1 MCGIAGIFNL
11 QPSKILIND
20 KTIKKFN
27 NDLKERGPDDSGTV
41 ILNNI
46 GNGFSFTHRRLS
58 IIDPKNGK
66 QPYEWNKNYIT
77 FNGEIYNYK
86 ELNKKLINDKIEIKT
101 NSDTETLLKYIV
113 TYGIE
118 SINDIDG
125 MFSFAIHL
133 SNGQLILAK
142 DHVGKKPLF
151 YCFNKKKNRL
161 YFSSSLKSLSEISSN
176 ELDGQDNKTEDLTVI
191 IYNMLYGNLTFRD
204 RTIYKNIKTINSGSY
219 IIISPSK
226 DISNK
231 YIFKEKKYWKLE
243 VGKKFY
249 NLSFDDAKEKYSEI
263 MDEAVKK
270 RLISDVPLGT
280 YLSGGLDSTI
290 ITHIAKKYKP
300 DLNTYSICY
309 DDDKSKENTF
319 ANLAAKNL
327 KTNHHTISPDFSTYL
342 QDMKRL
348 ISNKA
353 APLSTPN
360 EVLINKLA
368 KETSKKLKVVL
379 SGEGADELFSGYG
392 LIARAPID
400 FIRYAFRNGLAHKD
414 KFDSSLLR
422 AYGIKDFITFL
433 SHFQLFY
440 KRFSNFDILQLF
452 NGSDYNLINSIT
464 EIDDFFGDRF
474 HIYKKEHLY
483 TQYAAIV
490 FELNLKSLLERLD
503 FNTML
508 GSIEARAPFLDK
520 KIIDFAFNIPFSYK
534 LKLKKNAIKK
544 CYCEYNSGEFTN
556 NFDITKHILREAYK
570 NKIPTEIIERPKQSF
585 PVPYENL
592 YLDKNYSDDLKTR
605 LLNNKNQLLNPNRA
619 AIDEWYSNYVN
630 GYSSFKQWSL
640 DSLESFLA
648 LKK

>member
-11 QPSKILIND
+11 KPISQKISK
-20 KTIKKFN
+20 KTLKKFN
-27 NDLKERGPDDSGTV
+27 QDLKERGPDDTGTIV
-41 ILNNI
+41 LEKDNCQF
-46 GNGFSFTHRRLS
+46 GFTHRRLS

-66 QPYEWNKNYIT
+66 QPYEWKNNFIT

-86 ELNKKLINDKIEIKT
+86 ELNKKLRNDNIEILT

-125 MFSFAIHL
+125 MFSFAIKL
-133 SNGQLILAK
+133 SNRKLILAR

-151 YCFNKKKNRL
+151 YCFNKTESQFF
-161 YFSSSLKSLSEISSN
+161 FSSSLKSLSELTEN
-176 ELDGQDNKTEDLTVI
+176 ELRGQNNKTEDMTVLV
-191 IYNMLYGNLTFRD
+191 YNILYGNLTFKN
-204 RTIYKNIKTINSGSY
+204 RTIYKNIRTVNSGNY
-219 IIISPSK
+219 IIIAPE
-226 DISNK
+226 
-231 YIFKEKKYWKLE
+231 KEKKKYSFSEKQYWK
-243 VGKKFY
+243 VSIDKKYY
-249 NLSFDDAKEKYSEI
+249 NLSFDEAKDKYSEL
-263 MDEAVKK
+263 MDNAVKK
-270 RLISDVPLGT
+270 RLISDAPLGA

-290 ITHIAKKYKP
+290 IAHIAKKYKT

-309 DDDKSKENTF
+309 DDEKSKENTF
-319 ANLAAKNL
+319 ANLAAKQL
-327 KTNHHTISPDFSTYL
+327 QTNHHTIAPDFSTYL
-342 QDMKRL
+342 QDMNTL
-348 ISNKA
+348 ISQKG

-360 EVLINKLA
+360 EVLIHKLA

-392 LIARAPID
+392 LIARAPLD
-400 FIRYAFRNGLAHKD
+400 FVRYAFRSGLANKD
-414 KFDSSLLR
+414 KFDSSLQR
-422 AYGIKDFITFL
+422 AYGVKDFITYL

-452 NGSDYNLINSIT
+452 NGEDYKLIDAIA

-474 HIYKKEHLY
+474 HVYRNENLY
-483 TQYAAIV
+483 TQYSAIV

-503 FNTML
+503 FNTMH

-534 LKLKKNAIKK
+534 LKIKEDSIKK

-556 NFDITKHILREAYK
+556 QFDITKHILRETYK
-570 NKIPTEIIERPKQSF
+570 DKIPSEIIARPKQSF
-585 PVPYENL
+585 PVPYEKL
-592 YLDKNYSDDLKTR
+592 YADEKYSNDLKNR
-605 LLNNKNQLLNPNRA
+605 LLTNNSTLLNPNRK

-640 DSLESFLA
+640 DSLEHFLA